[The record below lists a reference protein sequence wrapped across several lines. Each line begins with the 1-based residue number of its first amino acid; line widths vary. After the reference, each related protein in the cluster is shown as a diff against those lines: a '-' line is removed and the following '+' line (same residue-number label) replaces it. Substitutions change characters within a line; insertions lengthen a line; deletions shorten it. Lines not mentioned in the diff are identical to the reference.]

1 MSDTGEEQRHGGP
14 AALAD
19 LFGAPE
25 WRVPGW
31 LLPASAAIGFGV
43 SDRSAAATT
52 P

>member
-25 WRVPGW
+25 WRVPG
-31 LLPASAAIGFGV
+31 
-43 SDRSAAATT
+43 
-52 P
+52 